1 MMENNRPMSRYFI
14 DIKKILN
21 YLKTEELAETE
32 QEKTRRKRSEVDRTH
47 SFGMYRG
54 TRGSH
59 PSTDAIHIHTEHK
72 EDISRR
78 NNE

>member
-1 MMENNRPMSRYFI
+1 MMENNRPIARYFI
-14 DIKKILN
+14 DIEKILN

-32 QEKTRRKRSEVDRTH
+32 QEKTRRKRTEVNRTY
-47 SFGMYRG
+47 SLGMHRG

-72 EDISRR
+72 EHISRR